1 MKFQTAESMKQFTA
15 YIAVL
20 VTMML
25 WGISFVWTRSLFDAG
40 LNPLFVMTVRLFLSG
55 GLLYAVLKPLGRL
68 NKIARGDVKWFL
80 ALAFFEPFLYFFG
93 DNYGVLWTSASM
105 ASVFIAT
112 IPIFVPLAMHLVY
125 KEPVRATNIIGVL
138 VSLSGI
144 AVMVLNNRMQ
154 LVADVRGLAALAVAV
169 FASVSYSVLLAKMMT
184 KYSAYTIT
192 TYQNIIGF
200 LYYLPLFL
208 AFDLSH
214 SLSVSFTGR
223 MILDLFLLAVFC
235 SAVAFILY
243 TYTAHKIGV
252 TKTSVFA
259 NLIPVFTVVFAVT
272 LGQET
277 FDMRKFIGMLLVIG
291 GVILSQIS
299 FSKPVSK
306 ACKTQK

>member
-1 MKFQTAESMKQFTA
+1 MKQFAA

-20 VTMML
+20 ATMML

-55 GLLYAVLKPLGRL
+55 GLLYAVLKTAGKLE
-68 NKIARGDVKWFL
+68 KIDRSDAKWFF

-105 ASVFIAT
+105 ASIFIAT
-112 IPIFVPLAMHLVY
+112 IPIFVPLAMHVVY
-125 KEPVRATNIIGVL
+125 KEKVRAANITGVL
-138 VSLSGI
+138 VSLLGI
-144 AVMVLNNRMQ
+144 AVMVLNRHMQ
-154 LVADVRGLAALAVAV
+154 LVADVRGIVALAVAV
-169 FASVSYSVLLAKMMT
+169 LSSVAYSLLLAKMIT

-214 SLSVSFTGR
+214 TLSITFTWR
-223 MILDLFLLAVFC
+223 MILDIVLLAIFC

-243 TYTAHKIGV
+243 TYTAREIGI

-259 NLIPVFTVVFAVT
+259 NLIPVFTVVFAVA
-272 LGQET
+272 LRQEA
-277 FDMRKFIGMLLVIG
+277 FDMRKVIGMLLVIG
-291 GVILSQIS
+291 GVVLSQVS
-299 FSKPVSK
+299 FSKLTVKP
-306 ACKTQK
+306 CKTQK